1 MRFIKWIGVL
11 CALCFTIS
19 VAAEESR
26 FLDNT
31 RQLTYSGKR
40 AGEGYFSEDGT
51 AIIFQSEREPD
62 NPFYQ
67 IYLMNLKS
75 GDTHRVSTGVGK
87 TTCAF
92 FRPGTDEVLYASTH
106 HDIFASAKQEEE
118 LEFRASGKE
127 RRYSWDYDE
136 AMDIFSA
143 KRDGGNLK
151 QLTDAPGYD
160 AEASY
165 SPDGT
170 RIVFCS
176 LRDAYP
182 KSGLSPQELKQL
194 EVDPAYFGEIYIMNA
209 DGSNQQR
216 LTDKPGYDGG
226 PFFTPDGQHIVW
238 RHFTPDGSK
247 SDIYTM
253 RTDGSRVRR
262 LTDFDSMSWAP
273 YFHPSGAYVIFAS
286 NKLGFSNFELF
297 LVDAAGRHEPIRV
310 THTDG
315 FDGLPVFSP
324 DGNTLCWTSNRN
336 SQDVSQ
342 LYLAAWNHQAALT
355 ALAAAPESAHTSVPD
370 DELAPANRTQTNLR
384 NHIEFLADDAL
395 EGRMTGSD
403 GAKQAADYIAEQFK
417 QLGLIPVG
425 ESSGSEAWRGTGP
438 RPTVKGKQPSDVA
451 RGPVPRDLSVLE
463 EPAESD
469 VARRGTG
476 PRPTVKGKQP
486 SDVARGP
493 VPRDLSVLEEP
504 AESDVAR
511 RGTGPRPT
519 VKGKRPSDVARG
531 PVPRDLSVLE
541 EPSASDVARRGTGPR
556 PTVLGE
562 SSDASGEPSVY
573 FQEFQFTAG
582 RKLIPN
588 ENRFW
593 LTRPTEAGQDA
604 GQSAHAGHT
613 QKADETLE
621 FGVETD
627 FMPLSFSRNGV
638 VEGEVVFVGYGL
650 TVPGEMGVGYDAY
663 AGIDVTDKIVVALRY
678 VPEEVEPERRQELN
692 RYAGLRYKAMQ
703 ARERGAKAF
712 LVVAGPNS
720 PNAGKLIPLD
730 FDNSLAHSG
739 IIAASIS
746 DTVANALFATAGKQL
761 KEVQAGLDVENP
773 HFIGQFP
780 LPDVTIKITVSV
792 EKVKKTGRNVIAL
805 LPPVGSVS
813 EPALSQLPVGETS
826 GLDAAGSHRDTE
838 YIVIGA
844 HYDGLGYGEIGSL
857 ARKGEE
863 GQIHNGADDNASG
876 TAVVLEL
883 AARLSKT
890 RETRARGILFALWSG
905 EEIGIIGS
913 SYFAENPVV
922 PLDRIAAYLNF
933 DMVGRLKE
941 NTLILQG
948 VGSSSAWPALIERQ
962 NVPIGFNL
970 TLQADPYLPTDVTA
984 FYPKKV
990 PVLNFFTGAHED
1002 YHRPT
1007 DDVEHLNYEGMERVV
1022 ALVNGMILDIASA
1035 AERPEY
1041 VEVERSQ
1048 SGGGSRD
1055 TLRAY
1060 LGTIPDYST
1069 DTAGVKLSGVRAGG
1083 PADKAGLKSGDVI
1096 IKFGGQQ
1103 IANIYDYTYALDAV
1117 KIGEPVEVVV
1127 LRDGAQVTLTVIPE
1141 ARN

>member
-11 CALCFTIS
+11 CALCLAVSATGS
-19 VAAEESR
+19 AEPVLDESQ
-26 FLDNT
+26 FLGNT

-40 AGEGYFSEDGT
+40 AGEGYFSENGT
-51 AIIFQSEREPD
+51 ALIFQSEREPD

-67 IYLMNLKS
+67 IYLMDLKS

-106 HDIFASAKQEEE
+106 HDRFATAKQAEE

-143 KRDGGNLK
+143 HRDGSNLR

-182 KSGLSPQELKQL
+182 KSKLAPQELKRL
-194 EVDPAYFGEIYIMNA
+194 EMDAAYFGEIYIMNA

-216 LTDKPGYDGG
+216 LTDRPGYDGG

-247 SDIYTM
+247 ADIYTM
-253 RTDGSRVRR
+253 RTDGSRVKR

-286 NKLGFSNFELF
+286 NKFGFSNFELF
-297 LVDAAGRHEPIRV
+297 LVDAAGRHEPVRV

-342 LYLAAWNHQAALT
+342 LYLAEWNHQAAI
-355 ALAAAPESAHTSVPD
+355 AAIAAAPESRRATVSDGD
-370 DELAPANRTQTNLR
+370 DTARDRASPYGLKNDTEISIRK
-384 NHIEFLADDAL
+384 HIEFLADDAL
-395 EGRMTGSD
+395 EGRMTGSE
-403 GAKQAADYIAEQFK
+403 GAKQAADYIAERFL
-417 QLGLIPVG
+417 QLGLKPVG
-425 ESSGSEAWRGTGP
+425 ESSGS
-438 RPTVKGKQPSDVA
+438 
-451 RGPVPRDLSVLE
+451 
-463 EPAESD
+463 
-469 VARRGTG
+469 
-476 PRPTVKGKQP
+476 
-486 SDVARGP
+486 
-493 VPRDLSVLEEP
+493 
-504 AESDVAR
+504 
-511 RGTGPRPT
+511 
-519 VKGKRPSDVARG
+519 
-531 PVPRDLSVLE
+531 
-541 EPSASDVARRGTGPR
+541 
-556 PTVLGE
+556 
-562 SSDASGEPSVY
+562 DAY
-573 FQEFQFTAG
+573 FQEFEFTAG

-593 LTRPTEAGQDA
+593 LTRQTGDARLESAPTEGGEGSRLKSAPTEGGDDARLESAPTEDEEGSRLESAPTGEGQA
-604 GQSAHAGHT
+604 AVPNAHAGHG
-613 QKADETLE
+613 QKSAETLE
-621 FGVETD
+621 FGVEAD

-650 TVPGEMGVGYDAY
+650 TVPGEMGVGYDSY

-678 VPEEVEPERRQELN
+678 VPEAVEPERRQQLN
-692 RYAGLRYKAMQ
+692 RYAGHRYKAMQ

-730 FDNSLAHSG
+730 VDNSLADSG

-746 DTVANALFATAGKQL
+746 DTVANALFAPSGKEL
-761 KEVQAGLDVENP
+761 KEVQSGLDVENP
-773 HFIGQFP
+773 HFVGQFA
-780 LPDVTIKITVSV
+780 LPDVTIKITVSI
-792 EKVKKTGRNVIAL
+792 EKVKKTARNVIGL
-805 LPPVGSVS
+805 LPPENPS
-813 EPALSQLPVGETS
+813 P
-826 GLDAAGSHRDTE
+826 DAE

-844 HYDGLGYGEIGSL
+844 HYDGLGYGETGSL
-857 ARKGEE
+857 ARKDEE

-883 AARLSKT
+883 AARLSKM
-890 RETRARGILFALWSG
+890 REAHPVGGLPGPDIEKPSAPEPIKRGLLFALWSG

-913 SYFAENPVV
+913 SHFVENPVV
-922 PLDRIAAYLNF
+922 PLEQLVAYLNF
-933 DMVGRLKE
+933 DMVGRLQ
-941 NTLILQG
+941 NNSLILQG

-962 NVPIGFNL
+962 NVPVGFNL

-990 PVLNFFTGAHED
+990 PVLNFFTGGHED

-1007 DDVEHLNYEGMERVV
+1007 DDVETLNYEGMARVV
-1022 ALVNGMILDIASA
+1022 ALGDGLVLEMATA
-1035 AERPEY
+1035 AERTEY
-1041 VEVERSQ
+1041 VEVERHQ
-1048 SGGGSRD
+1048 TGGGSRD

-1069 DTAGVKLSGVRAGG
+1069 DIAGVKLSGVRAGG
-1083 PADKAGLKSGDVI
+1083 PADKAGLKGGDVI
-1096 IKFGGQQ
+1096 VEFGGQQ
-1103 IANIYDYTYALDAV
+1103 IANIYDYTFALDAV

-1127 LRDGAQVTLTVIPE
+1127 LRVGKRVTLTVIPE